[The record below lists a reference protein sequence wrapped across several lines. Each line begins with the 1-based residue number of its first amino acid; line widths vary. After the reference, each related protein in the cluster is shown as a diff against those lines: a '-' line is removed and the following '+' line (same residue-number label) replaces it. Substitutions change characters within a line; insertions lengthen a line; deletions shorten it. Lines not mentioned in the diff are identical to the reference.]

1 MPPKEL
7 PQGDSGENPP
17 KKRSRFKIIML
28 IGSLLLVLGAG
39 GGAGYWWLYM
49 RPDATGLSG
58 LFGSSKSASADEAT
72 KTDKEKTEQATPSS
86 PGESASQGKP
96 ASASRVLIKPVALPS
111 FTVNLADSPGNRYF
125 KIGLEVELNSPDAAK
140 EIQNQNARVR
150 DSIILLLS
158 SKTVKELTTP
168 EGKVLLKNEVAA
180 RLNQILG
187 APRVVRIFF
196 TDFVIQ

>member
-1 MPPKEL
+1 MPQKEL
-7 PQGDSGENPP
+7 PKGDSGEEQPP

-28 IGSLLLVLGAG
+28 IGSLLLVLSAG

-58 LFGSSKSASADEAT
+58 LLSVLESTPANESDEGQ
-72 KTDKEKTEQATPSS
+72 KTEQKKKTAES
-86 PGESASQGKP
+86 PGENNAAP
-96 ASASRVLIKPVALPS
+96 ASRTPLKPVALPS
-111 FTVNLADSPGNRYF
+111 FTVNLADPPGNRYF
-125 KIGLEVELNSPDAAK
+125 KIGLEVELNSPEATT
-140 EIQNQNARVR
+140 EIQSQNARVR

-187 APRVVRIFF
+187 APRVVRVFF

>member
-7 PQGDSGENPP
+7 PKGDSGEEQQPP

-28 IGSLLLVLGAG
+28 IGSLLLVLSAG

-49 RPDATGLSG
+49 RPDATGLVG
-58 LFGSSKSASADEAT
+58 LFGALESMTSSESSEEQKPEQKKKTTESA
-72 KTDKEKTEQATPSS
+72 
-86 PGESASQGKP
+86 GESKAAP
-96 ASASRVLIKPVALPS
+96 APRTPLKPVALPS
-111 FTVNLADSPGNRYF
+111 FTVNLADPPGNRYF
-125 KIGLEVELNSPDAAK
+125 KIGLEVELNSTEATT

-168 EGKVLLKNEVAA
+168 EGKVLLKNEIAA